1 MITIVMGR
9 PGVGKSTYLALMAR
23 KALKKGIKVY
33 SNYHI
38 LGCYKIDPNFDFGNI
53 LLENGLIIV
62 DEAGREHNSRDWQ
75 RFTRECYTF
84 YSQHRHYNL
93 DIILAVQHWERLD
106 LTIKE
111 LVQEIHIVKNT
122 ILPGFI
128 KIKKVFCDIDIINHK
143 IEEIYEYISILVGGT
158 RYHLAKPAWRM
169 FDSWERD
176 MSLVTREFYKWG
188 ELPKKEGIFHRVKS
202 KVTKYYQLYFRSPE
216 GGN

>member
-1 MITIVMGR
+1 MITIVMGA
-9 PGVGKSTYLALMAR
+9 PGKGKSTYLALQA
-23 KALKKGIKVY
+23 KKSIKKGIKVY

-53 LLENGLIIV
+53 LLEDGLIIV

-75 RFTRECYTF
+75 RFTKECYTF

-111 LVQEIHIVKNT
+111 LVQEIHIVKDT
-122 ILPGFI
+122 IFPNCI
-128 KIKKVFCDIDIINHK
+128 KIKRVGVDIDILNHK
-143 IEEIYEYISILVGGT
+143 IDEIYEYIHILAGGT
-158 RYHLAKPAWRM
+158 RYYRAKPAWRM

-176 MSLVTREFYKWG
+176 MSLTTREFYKWG
-188 ELPKKEGIFHRVKS
+188 ELREREKLFDKIKQKFSALYSRSLEG
-202 KVTKYYQLYFRSPE
+202 E
-216 GGN
+216 N

>member
-1 MITIVMGR
+1 MGA
-9 PGVGKSTYLALMAR
+9 PGVGKSTYLALQAR
-23 KALKKGIKVY
+23 KALKKGRKVY

-38 LGCYKIDPNFDFGNI
+38 LGCHKIDPNFDFGNI
-53 LLENGLIIV
+53 LLEDGLIIV

-75 RFTRECYTF
+75 RFTKEAYTF

-111 LVQEIHIVKNT
+111 LVQEIHIVKHT
-122 ILPGFI
+122 ILPRCI
-128 KIKKVFCDIDIINHK
+128 KIKRVSCDIDILNHK
-143 IEEIYEYISILVGGT
+143 IDEIYEYISILIGGT
-158 RYHLAKPAWRM
+158 RYYRAKPAWTM

-188 ELPKKEGIFHRVKS
+188 KLPIKETIFS
-202 KVTKYYQLYFRSPE
+202 KIKAKLSTLYSRSSE
-216 GGN
+216 G